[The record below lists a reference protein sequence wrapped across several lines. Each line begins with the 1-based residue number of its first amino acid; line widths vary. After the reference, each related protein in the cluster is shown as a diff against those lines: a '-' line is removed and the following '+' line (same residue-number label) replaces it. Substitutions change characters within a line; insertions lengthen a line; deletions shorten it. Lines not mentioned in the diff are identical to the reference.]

1 MTAAIAIGLLAM
13 AAAAFVLAP
22 LFRPDALE
30 QERVARALSD
40 EEDLH
45 ARYRMTL
52 AALKD
57 LDDDRSTGKL
67 GAADYEAERA
77 DLAARAVDLMKRID
91 ALPGPAP
98 RAERD

>member
-1 MTAAIAIGLLAM
+1 MSAAIAVGLLAL
-13 AAAAFVLAP
+13 AAAAFVLGP

-57 LDDDRSTGKL
+57 LDDDRATGKL
-67 GAADYEAERA
+67 ARADYEAERA
-77 DLAARAVDLMKRID
+77 ALGAQAVDLMKRLD
-91 ALPGPAP
+91 ALGTPAP